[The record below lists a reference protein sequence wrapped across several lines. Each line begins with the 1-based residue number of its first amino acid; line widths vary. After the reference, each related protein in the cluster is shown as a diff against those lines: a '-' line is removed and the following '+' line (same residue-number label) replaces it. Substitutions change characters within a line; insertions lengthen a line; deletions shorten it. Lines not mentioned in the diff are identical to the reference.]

1 MGSFLQSF
9 LTAKPTATKKKVAYF
24 YDSTSDPVYHSDSSV
39 DDGLDPH
46 FRPDVLQMR

>member
-1 MGSFLQSF
+1 MGSFLQNF

-24 YDSTSDPVYHSDSSV
+24 YDSTSDPVYHSDSSARR

-46 FRPDVLQMR
+46 FPA